1 MEWQTQLLQSI
12 QQWQHPV
19 LDVFFN
25 FASWAGEETVYILI
39 AAWLLWCYNKWLS
52 YRVGLIFLTGTAF
65 NGVLKNLF
73 AISRPIGVDGVE
85 SQRLD
90 TATGHSF
97 PSGHTQ
103 GAASFWLALMFQ
115 IRRPGL
121 WALGLF
127 MILSVALSRL
137 YLGVHWPLDVFAGIG
152 FALVWVLAVSAVIG
166 WCERREQLAWLWVLV
181 APFLV
186 AVAIYPDYKD
196 LVTVTGASVGFLAG
210 LQVEQRWLK
219 VSVEGTWRQKL
230 ARFVLG
236 LTILMALRIVIK
248 MVLPL
253 PLPWGDL
260 IRYGLIGFWL
270 TAGAP
275 WVFTKIGLMTRQ
287 G

>member
-1 MEWQTQLLQSI
+1 MDWQTNFLKTLQQI
-12 QQWQHPV
+12 HHPV
-19 LDVFFN
+19 LDAFFN

-39 AAWLLWCYNKWLS
+39 AAWLLWCYNKRLS

-73 AISRPIGVDGVE
+73 AMSRPIGVDGIE

-103 GAASFWLALMFQ
+103 GAASFWLALMLQ
-115 IRRPGL
+115 VRRPGV

-127 MILSVALSRL
+127 MILSVGLSRL
-137 YLGVHWPLDVFAGIG
+137 YLGVHWPVDVIAGIG
-152 FALVWVLAVSAVIG
+152 FALIWVLAANAFIG
-166 WCERREQLAWLWVLV
+166 WCERRKQLGWLWLLV
-181 APFLV
+181 TPFLI
-186 AVAIYPDYKD
+186 AVFIYPDYKD
-196 LVTVTGASVGFLAG
+196 LVIVAGAAVGFLAG
-210 LQVEQRWLK
+210 MQVEQRWLN
-219 VSVEGTWRQKL
+219 VSVTGTWPQKIG
-230 ARFVLG
+230 RFVLG
-236 LTILMALRIVIK
+236 LVILMAIRILVK
-248 MVLPL
+248 AVMPL